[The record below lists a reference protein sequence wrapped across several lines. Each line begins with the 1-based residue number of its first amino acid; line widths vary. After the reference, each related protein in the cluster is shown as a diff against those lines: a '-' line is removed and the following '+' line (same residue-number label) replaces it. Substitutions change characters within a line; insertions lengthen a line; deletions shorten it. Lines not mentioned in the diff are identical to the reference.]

1 MELVEREEQLRVLGL
16 LLNETLVRKGQV
28 ALLDGP
34 AASGKT
40 ELLRVFAERAQKSGV
55 LFLSALCSR
64 SERALPFGVISQ
76 LVHSAVLPAD
86 LHARLVRLL
95 DEGVAEALA
104 ARSRPEPA
112 ELGQVF
118 HGISLAMLEL
128 AALDPLL
135 IGVDDLRH
143 VDTLSLQCL
152 LYLIRRLRSARVLA
166 VLTDDIDPVPS
177 QRPFGAEL
185 LRQPHFQR
193 VRVAPLS
200 EAGVARLLAE
210 RTDLPAELAPEFHAA
225 TGGNPLLLA
234 SLAEDHRELGTA
246 RPEGYGLAVLS
257 CLHRGDPVR
266 TRVARAVAVLGG
278 DGSPETLAALAGA
291 EPDVVRQSCA
301 ALTAAGVLDTGV
313 FRHPV
318 GRQAVLDDLAP
329 DERIELHRRA
339 ARLLQEVGASA
350 MTVAGHLIE
359 AGDVQPSWAVTVL
372 LEAAEQALLSDR
384 MELAADSLRLAHRA
398 SLGEED
404 RAAIR
409 ARLAYAEWQVN
420 PAAAAEHLA
429 PLAAAMRADQ
439 LNRRDCIVLI
449 RQLLWHGRADEAMDL
464 LDRLR
469 SSVREQHTEAA
480 AELRHTELWLTSVHP
495 PLASRRP
502 PAHPAGPQPA
512 LVTPKADPGLQA
524 TAMLADVLA
533 RGRSHEAVDQAEAV
547 LRDIDLNRSTS
558 WAEESAMLALLV
570 LITAG
575 RAKNAAD
582 WCDRLLGAAEH
593 RRAPVWRAMFASA
606 RATIAVRQGELAAA
620 AEHAELALT
629 QMARKSWGV
638 AIGLPLGSLILAKT
652 RMGRFE
658 EAAQLVTYTVPDAMF
673 QSRYGLP
680 YLYARGNYYLAT
692 NHHHAALADF
702 LSCGELMQGWRLEVA
717 GLVPWRTSAAEAWLR
732 LGNLEQA
739 RLLVHDQLAQPGTDG
754 FRTRGASLRLL
765 AALSPSPRR
774 LPLLTEALELFE
786 SAGDCYEQA
795 RVLVDLSRVHYEA
808 DDKRRARKVFRRA
821 WHLAKVCDAQ
831 PLCAEL
837 LSASSDLSTGAGAGE
852 DTAGITS
859 LTSSERR
866 VAALAVIGYTNREI
880 AGKLHITASTVE
892 QHLTRV
898 YRKLNVKRRNDLPL
912 DLRTEPAPRIRL
924 A

>member
-1 MELVEREEQLRVLGL
+1 MELVERDEQLRVLEL

-55 LFLSALCSR
+55 LFLSASCSR

-76 LVHSAVLPAD
+76 LVHSAVLPVD
-86 LHARLVRLL
+86 LQARLVRLV

-104 ARSRPEPA
+104 ARSRGEPA

-118 HGISLAMLEL
+118 HGISLALLEL

-135 IGVDDLRH
+135 IGVDDLRQ

-152 LYLIRRLRSARVLA
+152 LYLIRRLRSARILA
-166 VLTDDIDPVPS
+166 VLTDDSDPAPS
-177 QRPFGAEL
+177 QRPFGGEL
-185 LRQPHFQR
+185 LRQPHFR
-193 VRVAPLS
+193 RIRVAPLS
-200 EAGVARLLAE
+200 EAGVAGLLA
-210 RTDLPAELAPEFHAA
+210 RGDLPTRLAPEFHAA

-234 SLAEDHRELGTA
+234 SLAEDHREVGTA

-257 CLHRGDPVR
+257 CLYRGDVVR

-278 DGSPETLAALAGA
+278 QGSPEALAALAVTD
-291 EPDVVRQSCA
+291 PDVVRQSCA
-301 ALTAAGVLDTGV
+301 ALTAAGLLGDGV

-318 GRQAVLDDLAP
+318 GRQAVLDDLGP
-329 DERIELHRRA
+329 DDRIDLHRRA
-339 ARLLQEVGASA
+339 ARLLHEQGALA
-350 MTVAGHLIE
+350 LTVAGHLIE
-359 AGDVQPSWAVTVL
+359 AADVDPPWAVTVL

-384 MELAADSLRLAHRA
+384 MELAADALRLAHRA
-398 SLGEED
+398 SLGDAD

-420 PAAAAEHLA
+420 PAAAAEHLD
-429 PLAAAMRADQ
+429 PLVAAMRADQ
-439 LNRRDCIVLI
+439 LNRRDCMVLI

-469 SSVREQHTEAA
+469 GSVAEQHPEAA

-495 PLASRRP
+495 PLARRSRP
-502 PAHPAGPQPA
+502 PVRPGAEPA
-512 LVTPKADPGLQA
+512 LVTPKADPGLQS
-524 TAMLADVLA
+524 TAMLADMLA
-533 RGRSHEAVDQAEAV
+533 RGRSHEALDRAELV

-570 LITAG
+570 LISAG
-575 RAKNAAD
+575 QAKSAAE
-582 WCDRLLGAAEH
+582 WCDRLLGAAEG

-620 AEHAELALT
+620 AEHAEVALN
-629 QMARKSWGV
+629 QLARKSWGV

-658 EAAQLVTYTVPDAMF
+658 EAAQLLTYTVPDAMF
-673 QSRYGLP
+673 GSRYGLP

-702 LSCGELMQGWRLEVA
+702 LSCGELMQGWRLEVS

-774 LPLLTEALELFE
+774 LSLLTEALELFE

-852 DTAGITS
+852 DSAGITS

-912 DLRTEPAPRIRL
+912 DLRAEPAPRIRL